1 VDHRRDVAGTRVTR
15 RERAGALIIVLWL
28 IGIAAL
34 VRREL
39 FVDEPEQLREAALL
53 VVPGTAY
60 YEVMQG
66 EERVG
71 WGSSTIDTGATGIS
85 MRDVL
90 VVDAPDTLASRRLAA
105 RARVNL
111 TPGLRLTG
119 FVFELG
125 AGHAAYRVTGK
136 MSHDSLLTL
145 ITEASNAH
153 PDTETVTLRRNV
165 FWPTTVP
172 LALAL
177 AAKPHVGRTYRYS
190 IYDPTTGTPE
200 ELTLTVG
207 AESLFVVSDS
217 ARLDEERGTW
227 VSAHA
232 DTVRGW
238 RLDPQG
244 STLVS
249 GWIDERGRIIESTP
263 LGSYTLRRTA
273 YEMAFRN
280 WTLDA
285 KRKAVATR
293 AHHTTTTR

>member
-1 VDHRRDVAGTRVTR
+1 MTR
-15 RERAGALIIVLWL
+15 RERAGALIIFLWL
-28 IGIAAL
+28 IGVAAL

-39 FVDEPEQLREAALL
+39 FVAEPEQMTEAALL
-53 VVPGTAY
+53 VVPGTAF
-60 YEVMQG
+60 YEVMRAG
-66 EERVG
+66 ERVG
-71 WGSSTIDTGATGIS
+71 WASSTIDTSATGINV
-85 MRDVL
+85 RDVI
-90 VVDAPDTLASRRLAA
+90 VVDAADTLASRRLAA
-105 RARVNL
+105 RARVSL

-125 AGHAAYRVTGK
+125 ADHAPYRVTGK
-136 MSHDSLLTL
+136 MGQDTLLTL
-145 ITEASNAH
+145 ITQAGKAH
-153 PDTETVTLRRNV
+153 ADTEMVMVHKTV

-177 AAKPHVGRTYRYS
+177 AAKPRIGRTYKYS

-200 ELTLTVG
+200 DISLTVG

-217 ARLDEERGTW
+217 AKLDEQDGTW

-238 RLDPQG
+238 RIDPQG
-244 STLVS
+244 STLVR
-249 GWIDERGRIIESTP
+249 GWIDERGRVIESTP
-263 LGSYTLRRTA
+263 LGGYTLRRTA

-285 KRKAVATR
+285 KRRIAATR
-293 AHHTTTTR
+293 APHPTTTR